1 MKVCFYPRLALDG
14 MRRNKR
20 LFVPYILTG
29 AVMMMM
35 YYILEFL
42 RKSPLLD
49 QMKGGGTLR
58 MLLPFGCGV
67 IGVFSLIFLFY
78 TNSFLT
84 RQRNREFGL
93 YNILGMDKRN
103 ISRVM
108 FWESLIAYT
117 ASSVCGIL
125 LGVMLSKLAEL
136 CMLNIMNTAADYS
149 MRIEWSGIAQTLL
162 VFGVIYFL
170 LLLNSWIKAA
180 RSDPLELLHSDRKG
194 EKPPKANWVAAV
206 LGVLILAAAYY
217 IAVSIKEPLVAMI
230 WFFIAVI
237 MVIIATYLLFVSGSV
252 SLCRLLQKNKKY
264 YYKPNHF
271 VSVSSMI
278 YRMKRNGAGLASI
291 CILCTMV
298 LVMLSS
304 TASLYIGAEDSLLQR
319 YPRDI

>member
-49 QMKGGGTLR
+49 RMKGGGTLR

-103 ISRVM
+103 ISRIM
-108 FWESLIAYT
+108 LWESLIV
-117 ASSVCGIL
+117 SSFAITFGLILGIA
-125 LGVMLSKLAEL
+125 LSKAAEL
-136 CMLNIMNTAADYS
+136 A
-149 MRIEWSGIAQTLL
+149 LL
-162 VFGVIYFL
+162 MYQVI
-170 LLLNSWIKAA
+170 
-180 RSDPLELLHSDRKG
+180 
-194 EKPPKANWVAAV
+194 
-206 LGVLILAAAYY
+206 
-217 IAVSIKEPLVAMI
+217 
-230 WFFIAVI
+230 
-237 MVIIATYLLFVSGSV
+237 
-252 SLCRLLQKNKKY
+252 
-264 YYKPNHF
+264 
-271 VSVSSMI
+271 
-278 YRMKRNGAGLASI
+278 
-291 CILCTMV
+291 
-298 LVMLSS
+298 
-304 TASLYIGAEDSLLQR
+304 
-319 YPRDI
+319 

>member
-162 VFGVIYFL
+162 VFGVIYIMQ
-170 LLLNSWIKAA
+170 LLNS
-180 RSDPLELLHSDRKG
+180 
-194 EKPPKANWVAAV
+194 
-206 LGVLILAAAYY
+206 
-217 IAVSIKEPLVAMI
+217 
-230 WFFIAVI
+230 
-237 MVIIATYLLFVSGSV
+237 
-252 SLCRLLQKNKKY
+252 
-264 YYKPNHF
+264 
-271 VSVSSMI
+271 
-278 YRMKRNGAGLASI
+278 
-291 CILCTMV
+291 
-298 LVMLSS
+298 
-304 TASLYIGAEDSLLQR
+304 
-319 YPRDI
+319 